1 VRQASHQIQSG
12 GQDTQTRVAAIG
24 AGLLQDQLR
33 ETEVVSTMADKRNV
47 RLTAQQKQLIARLNE
62 GLTIADA
69 GRKAGYSCKQSSH
82 VAYKTLCLRSH
93 DALERAGLSVD
104 QIPVPWKPEE
114 EK

>member
-1 VRQASHQIQSG
+1 
-12 GQDTQTRVAAIG
+12 
-24 AGLLQDQLR
+24 
-33 ETEVVSTMADKRNV
+33 MADKRNV
-47 RLTAQQKQLIARLNE
+47 RLTAQQKPLIARLNE